1 MTVEIRAARDAEEM
15 KAYARI
21 VSYVFAE
28 NDPDGMDEELATTL
42 PEWTTCA
49 FVDGQM
55 AGTLGAF
62 PFTVRLN
69 GAPVAMGGVTA
80 VGTLPQYRRRG
91 LLRQVMR
98 QALETMRER
107 GQSYAI
113 LWASMAAIYQRFG
126 YGMASTSVGYRFD
139 PRYAAFQSPREAS
152 GSIELMTKDD
162 AFPILKQIYVQA
174 ATPRNLY
181 IHRSTPLW
189 QVSTLRAKKDE
200 KLYIAI
206 YRNADG
212 EPRGHLVYL
221 TAEHHVPN
229 EPGPAQVM
237 TVKDFIA
244 LDMDAYRGLWEF
256 IRRHDLVG
264 TVDMRGAVG
273 EDDPAPELLLEPR
286 MLRRT
291 TSDGIWMRVVD
302 VEKAVPQRPYG
313 DRGELTFAIAGDD
326 MCPWNNGTYLMET
339 DGTITD
345 IRRSDRTPE
354 LAMSPNELASLLS
367 GHRPASHLARA
378 GRLRASDKDS
388 LLRADRIFRTEY
400 APHCPNGF

>member
-1 MTVEIRAARDAEEM
+1 MTVEIRPCTSDEL
-15 KAYARI
+15 KDYGRI

-28 NDPDGMDEELATTL
+28 NNPAGMENELATTQ
-42 PEWTTCA
+42 PDWTTCA

-80 VGTLPQYRRRG
+80 VGTLPQYRRKG
-91 LLRQVMR
+91 LLRQVMQ
-98 QALETMRER
+98 QALGTMRER

-126 YGMASTSVGYRFD
+126 YGMASSEVRYSFD
-139 PRYAAFQSPREAS
+139 PRYAGFQSPQDVT
-152 GSIELMTKDD
+152 GSIEMLTKDD

-189 QVSTLRAKKDE
+189 EVSTLKAKKDE
-200 KLYIAI
+200 KLHIAV

-212 EPRGHLVYL
+212 EPRGHLVYM
-221 TAEHHVPN
+221 TADQHDAHN
-229 EPGPAQVM
+229 HGPAQVM
-237 TVKDFIA
+237 TVKDFIT

-264 TVDMRGAVG
+264 RVEIHGGVG

-286 MLRRT
+286 MLRRST
-291 TSDGIWMRVVD
+291 YDGIWMRVVD

-313 DRGELTFAIAGDD
+313 ERGELTFAIDGDD

-339 DGTITD
+339 DGTTTD
-345 IRRSDRTPE
+345 IRRTDRTAE
-354 LAMSPNELASLLS
+354 MTMRPNELATLLS
-367 GHRPASHLARA
+367 GHRPATQLARA
-378 GRLRASDKDS
+378 GRIQANSSETLV
-388 LLRADRIFRTEY
+388 RADRIFKTEY

>member
-1 MTVEIRAARDAEEM
+1 MTVEIRPCTADEL
-15 KAYARI
+15 KDYGRI

-28 NDPDGMDEELATTL
+28 NDPGGMENELATTQ
-42 PEWTTCA
+42 PDWTTCA

-69 GAPVAMGGVTA
+69 GAPVSMGGVTA
-80 VGTLPQYRRRG
+80 VGTLPQYRRQG

-126 YGMASTSVGYRFD
+126 YGMASTEVNYRFD
-139 PRYAAFQSPREAS
+139 PRYAGFQAPREVP
-152 GSIELMTKDD
+152 GSIEMMSKED
-162 AFPILKQIYVQA
+162 AFPVLKQIYVQS

-189 QVSTLRAKKDE
+189 EVSTLRAKKDE
-200 KLYIAI
+200 KLHIAVF
-206 YRNADG
+206 RNEDG

-221 TAEHHVPN
+221 TAERHGSD
-229 EPGPAQVM
+229 PGPAQVM

-264 TVDMRGAVG
+264 TVEMRGVVG

-286 MLRRT
+286 MLRRST
-291 TSDGIWMRVVD
+291 YDGIWMRVVD
-302 VEKAVPQRPYG
+302 VQKAVPQRPYG
-313 DRGELTFAIAGDD
+313 DRGELTFAIDGDD
-326 MCPWNNGTYLMET
+326 MCPWNNGSYLMET
-339 DGTITD
+339 DGTTTD
-345 IRRSDRTPE
+345 IRRSDRKAEVT
-354 LAMSPNELASLLS
+354 MRPNELATLLS
-367 GHRPASHLARA
+367 GHRAATQLARA
-378 GRLRASDKDS
+378 GRLEASSDEV
-388 LLRADRIFRTEY
+388 LVRADRLFRSNY